1 MENTEADI
9 ELRYLLRGSE
19 PVVQLILEYDSKLI
33 RLLKTHTKARWS
45 GSLQCWYIPCSEF
58 HPEKFKRDSRW
69 RGFVIRAFTIYLNA

>member
-33 RLLKTHTKARWS
+33 RL
-45 GSLQCWYIPCSEF
+45 
-58 HPEKFKRDSRW
+58 SRW